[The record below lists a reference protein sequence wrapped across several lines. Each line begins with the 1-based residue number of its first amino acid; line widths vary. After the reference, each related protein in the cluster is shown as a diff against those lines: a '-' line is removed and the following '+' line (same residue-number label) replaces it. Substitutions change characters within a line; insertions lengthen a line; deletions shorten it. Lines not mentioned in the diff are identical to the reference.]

1 MEKEQKKILISRIGL
16 LIIFIVSMPIACI
29 CFAKL
34 DSDYGLI
41 ISIVGI
47 YVAVFSFSFLLAS
60 LISVRCRVYYY
71 NDNKIIIYGGFYKH
85 YVKLNDEIVDEHN
98 TLFCM
103 THIILEFDFD
113 DGAKG
118 MVRLSTTN
126 HITFKINNKLVKW
139 N

>member
-60 LISVRCRVYYY
+60 LITSKSETEY
-71 NDNKIIIYGGFYKH
+71 
-85 YVKLNDEIVDEHN
+85 
-98 TLFCM
+98 LF
-103 THIILEFDFD
+103 L
-113 DGAKG
+113 
-118 MVRLSTTN
+118 
-126 HITFKINNKLVKW
+126 
-139 N
+139 